1 MANAHGNDG
10 TGNRVEKRK
19 GDVGRIAVSIWPA
32 VWNFIVKQWQIFVS
46 IALALVVVGSA
57 HVLLGP
63 MSGSSESPAIAALNW
78 MQQLPTK
85 LAFYYLLAVLT
96 GAYLGW
102 RWWLSAN
109 IRKEIETKEED
120 EDRSS
125 LSPRDWWVIREIRR
139 RAIIFRTWA
148 SLLLVGV
155 IALLFGGIYLVLFV
169 LPQIGGSDRLLVQQQ
184 RQQAIFKERF
194 SRRLQLI
201 SEGRYWFKV
210 DDVNLRDDPNSEE
223 DIFSDLLKMINV
235 QSANMTPPVGMTRS
249 RLPVLNA
256 HEITKKKS
264 IILVVGHGQ
273 TLVTQDGGQTWEVP
287 GGLELKEG
295 EWIVAATFGADGYG
309 LVAGTEGSVFVT
321 KDGGQTW
328 EIPGGLELKEG
339 EGIVAAAFGADD
351 YGLVA
356 GDEGSVFVTKDG
368 GKTWEVLGVLELK
381 EGEWIVAAAF
391 GADDYGLVA
400 GDEGSVFVTK
410 DGGQTWD
417 VPEDLKLKEAEWIV
431 AAALGADDYGLVAGT
446 KEGSVNYISICTRL
460 CSTPFD
466 ATQS

>member
-120 EDRSS
+120 EDGSS

-155 IALLFGGIYLVLFV
+155 IALLLGGVYFTLFI
-169 LPQIGGSDRLLVQQQ
+169 LPQIARSDFRL
-184 RQQAIFKERF
+184 
-194 SRRLQLI
+194 
-201 SEGRYWFKV
+201 G
-210 DDVNLRDDPNSEE
+210 
-223 DIFSDLLKMINV
+223 
-235 QSANMTPPVGMTRS
+235 
-249 RLPVLNA
+249 
-256 HEITKKKS
+256 
-264 IILVVGHGQ
+264 
-273 TLVTQDGGQTWEVP
+273 
-287 GGLELKEG
+287 
-295 EWIVAATFGADGYG
+295 
-309 LVAGTEGSVFVT
+309 
-321 KDGGQTW
+321 
-328 EIPGGLELKEG
+328 
-339 EGIVAAAFGADD
+339 
-351 YGLVA
+351 
-356 GDEGSVFVTKDG
+356 
-368 GKTWEVLGVLELK
+368 
-381 EGEWIVAAAF
+381 
-391 GADDYGLVA
+391 
-400 GDEGSVFVTK
+400 
-410 DGGQTWD
+410 
-417 VPEDLKLKEAEWIV
+417 
-431 AAALGADDYGLVAGT
+431 
-446 KEGSVNYISICTRL
+446 ISINL
-460 CSTPFD
+460 VLV
-466 ATQS
+466 